1 MASFSRFDDM
11 RMIRMKIDEKAH
23 DLFKEKPGQAPLT
36 VTRIFKS
43 DERNTKPFEKNR
55 EVLGLS
61 DTKRLQN
68 VRDNSPCLC
77 AYFPVPWKL

>member
-1 MASFSRFDDM
+1 
-11 RMIRMKIDEKAH
+11 MKIDEKAH